1 VKKIMMTERNKLMLM
16 CGAMIGV
23 QALIA
28 WAIFRTSWCMR
39 ENWAYLLGDK
49 PLPEGTVLAL
59 KLGPIIPAVGL
70 IATAIVGV
78 AILRYKKISSAHWLF
93 AFILAELVAFALY
106 ALGITMPAMFIT
118 YSIGTK

>member
-1 VKKIMMTERNKLMLM
+1 M

-28 WAIFRTSWCMR
+28 WSVFCTSWCMQR
-39 ENWAYLLGDK
+39 NWAYLLGDK
-49 PLPEGTVLAL
+49 PLPEWTVLAL

-78 AILRYKKISSAHWLF
+78 AILRYKNISSAHWLF
-93 AFILAELVAFALY
+93 AVISAELVIKIKSR
-106 ALGITMPAMFIT
+106 GKRWCRP
-118 YSIGTK
+118 

>member
-1 VKKIMMTERNKLMLM
+1 MRKLTMTERIKSILM

-28 WAIFRTSWCMR
+28 WSVFRTTWCMR

-49 PLPEGTVLAL
+49 PLPEATVLAF

-70 IATAIVGV
+70 MATVMVGGT
-78 AILRYKKISSAHWLF
+78 ILRHKNISAHWLF
-93 AFILAELVAFALY
+93 AVLTFEIIAFALY
-106 ALGITMPAMFIT
+106 SLGITMPAMLIT
-118 YSIGTK
+118 YSIGAK